1 MSNIGCSSKTALQVV
16 SALHL
21 SAFPSLPFRLL
32 LTTTHFCG
40 IIRFSNQLFL
50 IRPQICVVYHII
62 TPQIYVVKYF
72 LKSVMRFLLKERRKA
87 LGLTQLQVAQMVGL
101 AESAYQRYE
110 YGKNEPSVGLAIRI
124 AHALDSTVEE
134 LFLIDEE

>member
-1 MSNIGCSSKTALQVV
+1 
-16 SALHL
+16 
-21 SAFPSLPFRLL
+21 
-32 LTTTHFCG
+32 
-40 IIRFSNQLFL
+40 
-50 IRPQICVVYHII
+50 
-62 TPQIYVVKYF
+62 
-72 LKSVMRFLLKERRKA
+72 
-87 LGLTQLQVAQMVGL
+87 MVGL